1 MKPGIPLL
9 WRKTEERYNL
19 IGTKCETC
27 NAYYM
32 PARVVCPSC
41 RRKGKISKYKFKGTG
56 KIYSHT
62 IVRVAPEDYE
72 YELPYILSIVELD
85 EGARIMAQI
94 TDCDVENVKDSM
106 DVEVVFR
113 KIHDDYPDG
122 LITYGFKFRPI
133 L

>member
-9 WRKTEERYNL
+9 WRKTNERYNL

-27 NAYYM
+27 NTYYM
-32 PARVVCPSC
+32 PGRIVCPTC
-41 RRKGKISKYKFKGTG
+41 RRKGKITEYKFKGLG
-56 KIYSHT
+56 KLYSHT

-72 YELPYILSIVELD
+72 YEIPYILGIIELE

-94 TDCDVENVKDSM
+94 TDCDVENVKDGM
-106 DVEVVFR
+106 AVEVVFR
-113 KIHDDYPDG
+113 KIHDDSPEG
-122 LITYGFKFRPI
+122 LITYGFKFKPI